1 MLMQI
6 KNSQIEPMVAAIL
19 RLDEPVSYEEK
30 NGAKYHKRL
39 SFDGRVR
46 YNLGKNLRILKGELE
61 SLVELRGKFIREAMA
76 KHHHDPESDKLLGE
90 AQKDFIAQWKP
101 VADATVELN
110 LLPVELSSINLK
122 DNPIPIESLG
132 ALLDT
137 IFTGEPKE

>member
-1 MLMQI
+1 MQI

-39 SFDGRVR
+39 NFDGRVR
-46 YNLGKNLRILKGELE
+46 YNLGKNLRILKAEME
-61 SLVELRGKFIREAMA
+61 PLVELRGKLIRESLA
-76 KHHHDPESDKLLGE
+76 KHNQAPDSDRLMGE
-90 AQKDFIAQWKP
+90 AQKDFAAQWKP
-101 VADATVELN
+101 LMDTTIDLP